1 MIDANT
7 QREPTTPS
15 GARCFVHALTIDV
28 EDYHNVIARDWL
40 GRDGPPTDAVVR
52 NTDRLLQHF
61 ADHGV
66 RATMFVLGEVAET
79 FPDLVRRMAGAG
91 HEIGVH
97 GYYHRQVFKLTPES
111 FRAEV
116 EPARKRLQDL
126 TGQPVAG
133 HRAPAF
139 SIMPSTQWALEVLAD
154 AGFEYD
160 SSIFPIRGRRYGWPG
175 FRHDIHRMT
184 LPSGRTIIEA
194 PLSTVAVLGRAM
206 PVCGGGYLRHFPAAV
221 THWAMRRVGRLRPA
235 ILYTHPYEIEL
246 PLPPLDTRHLAPDAA
261 RRTRRF
267 HWLQRRNRHTVERK
281 IIGLLKRFP
290 FAPLGEVIQRA
301 IVRHA
306 SGALVAPGAACDNS
320 AMNPSAAA
328 PTRTVAQSL
337 AEQVP

>member
-1 MIDANT
+1 MIDVNAHRRPALHAPGT
-7 QREPTTPS
+7 GPI
-15 GARCFVHALTIDV
+15 HALTIDV

-40 GRDGPPTDAVVR
+40 GRDGPPTEAVVR
-52 NTDRLLQHF
+52 NTERLLQHF

-79 FPDLVRRMAGAG
+79 FPELVRRMAGAE

-139 SIMPSTQWALEVLAD
+139 SIMPTTQWALEVLAD
-154 AGFEYD
+154 VGFEYD

-175 FRHDIHRMT
+175 FRPDIHRMS

-194 PLSTVAVLGRAM
+194 PLSTVTVLGRAM
-206 PVCGGGYLRHFPAAV
+206 PVCGGGYLRHFPGAV
-221 THWAMRRVGRLRPA
+221 TTWAMRRVGQVRPA

-246 PLPPLDTRHLAPDAA
+246 PLPPLDTRHLAPAAA
-261 RRTRRF
+261 RRTRLF
-267 HWLQRRNRHTVERK
+267 HWLQRHNRQTVERK
-281 IIGLLKRFP
+281 IVALLKRFS
-290 FAPLGEVIQRA
+290 FAPLGEVI
-301 IVRHA
+301 RHVLA
-306 SGALVAPGAACDNS
+306 RDKTGALVAPGASCDNS
-320 AMNPSAAA
+320 ATNPPASAPARSAAH
-328 PTRTVAQSL
+328 PVV
-337 AEQVP
+337 EQVP

>member
-1 MIDANT
+1 MIDVNT
-7 QREPTTPS
+7 HRRTASHAADTGP
-15 GARCFVHALTIDV
+15 VHALTIDV

-40 GRDGPPTDAVVR
+40 GLEGPPTGAVVR
-52 NTDRLLQHF
+52 NTERLLQHF

-79 FPDLVRRMAGAG
+79 FPELVRRMAGAG

-111 FRAEV
+111 FRREV

-126 TGQPVAG
+126 TGQSVPG

-139 SIMPSTQWALEVLAD
+139 SIMPATQWALEVLAD

-175 FRHDIHRMT
+175 FRADIHRMT
-184 LPSGRTIIEA
+184 LPSGRTLIEA
-194 PLSTVAVLGRAM
+194 PLSTVTVLGRAM
-206 PVCGGGYLRHFPAAV
+206 PVCGGGYLRHFPGV
-221 THWAMRRVGRLRPA
+221 ITNWAMRRVGRVRPA

-246 PLPPLDTRHLAPDAA
+246 PLPPLDTRHLAPRAA
-261 RRTRRF
+261 RRTRIF
-267 HWLQRRNRHTVERK
+267 HWLQRRNRQTVERK
-281 IIGLLKRFP
+281 IVDLLKQFS
-290 FAPLGEVIQRA
+290 FAPLGEVIRQA
-301 IVRHA
+301 LTPDEA
-306 SGALVAPGAACDNS
+306 GALVARGASCDNS
-320 AMNPSAAA
+320 AMNSSAPALA
-328 PTRTVAQSL
+328 RTKTDPL